1 MRKFNWKNPTDK
13 ECIAM
18 TTEAELNT
26 VKDKIDEK
34 AHPWRVCPLGQHFVR
49 AHSEHIP
56 PSKKH
61 PQGDVVI
68 RNAHCAHNPSHKD
81 LLSFDEIHVIS
92 NNYFETLSGRP
103 TAGILTKFHKADDY
117 DLLIRGWVHYWNE
130 VFDFE
135 DPLNPNLIKAL
146 MATESSFE
154 EQAVSPNHKNRA
166 RGLLQITEET
176 LHILND
182 HKGELSNHL
191 MFIRAKDLFDP
202 SVNICSGVRW
212 LFRKQITASSR
223 LKRKA
228 TWEEAII
235 EYKAYWKI
243 IDAGQIPKAI
253 VELREY
259 YKQLEEEK

>member
-1 MRKFNWKNPTDK
+1 
-13 ECIAM
+13 M

-117 DLLIRGWVHYWNE
+117 DLLIRGWVRYWNE